1 VTSVALFVGDASLD
15 LTLRIPRIPDPDE
28 KVRVDAIAE
37 APGGVV
43 TNAAVAAARA
53 GTKVRLLLGLGSDPA
68 SETFR
73 TSLSGERLY
82 LEVRRGEGALC
93 RATILLD
100 RSGEKRLLL
109 YPGQSMYPTAAHV
122 ERVDLANVGWVHTA
136 AYDIAAAARLA
147 RRCRDAGIPWSVD
160 LEPATFPDGIES
172 LTPVLDGATT
182 VFCNRRAAGRLGHD
196 PVGLLRGL
204 GVASVIATRGADGAV
219 LHQACEI
226 VAVAAPPVA
235 LLDTTGAGDCLAGWF
250 VAERLRGTSPADALR
265 RAVAAASF
273 SCGRLGAQA
282 SFPLLEEMATA

>member
-1 VTSVALFVGDASLD
+1 MTVVALFVGDASLD
-15 LTLRIPRIPDPDE
+15 LTLCIPRIPDPDE

-53 GTKVRLLLGLGSDPA
+53 GTQVRLLVSLGSDPA
-68 SETFR
+68 SETFL
-73 TSLSGERLY
+73 TSLSETGLS
-82 LEVRRGEGALC
+82 LEVRRGQGVLC

-100 RSGEKRLLL
+100 RNGEKRLLL
-109 YPGQSMYPTAAHV
+109 YPGQSMYPTAAQV

-136 AYDIAAAARLA
+136 AYDIAAAAGLA
-147 RRCRDAGIPWSVD
+147 QRCRDAGISWSVD
-160 LEPATFPDGIES
+160 LEPATFPDGIAS
-172 LTPVLDGATT
+172 LALVLAGATA

-204 GVASVIATRGADGAV
+204 GVASVIATGGADGAV
-219 LHQACEI
+219 LHQAGEI

-235 LLDTTGAGDCLAGWF
+235 LQDTTGAGDCLAGWF
-250 VAERLRGTSPADALR
+250 VSEILCGATPAAALR